1 MCPSS
6 ACDRRI
12 GKGFPV
18 TDTKSENRRY
28 GRRMEQN
35 GTWTVFDSLSG
46 LPAEI
51 GSRQA
56 TGMQPHDA
64 EEMVDILNR
73 MRPAEDSGTV
83 H

>member
-1 MCPSS
+1 
-6 ACDRRI
+6 
-12 GKGFPV
+12 
-18 TDTKSENRRY
+18 
-28 GRRMEQN
+28 MEQN
-35 GTWTVFDSLSG
+35 GTWTVFDTFSG

-64 EEMVDILNR
+64 EEMVVILNR
-73 MRPAEDSGTV
+73 MRPAEDGGTV